1 MLNQGQGTYPQLAGS
16 FYNSQ
21 QMMPHDNG
29 RNAQQVPTFFGGL
42 QNMMSASTAMH
53 NYQGIPL
60 GQSILNTQTLA
71 AQRYADN
78 RGHVLSG
85 IGTGLTAL
93 GAVGTVGTM
102 LGGSSL
108 GTVGGILGGLA
119 SAPMALATMAV
130 GGVVHGYNKRMDA
143 MRDMRNAMEG
153 SRLGYGLSDPITGNL
168 SNSAA
173 YQLSKMM
180 ENSTRGAGFHG
191 SELKK
196 VMGQASGL
204 GMLNGM
210 QSLGE
215 VTKKVTDLA
224 KASREIVMLGE
235 GISMT
240 DAMHL
245 QKLTQDMGISTAKFR
260 GTNIGK
266 NLVMAARASS
276 MSLDQAAQVG
286 GMGAATYQ
294 QMGLGA
300 AAGMN
305 AAFHTS
311 IAAQGLVGA
320 GAFSQR
326 QLAALG
332 GQQGIAQSLLAG
344 QAGTMGRMADAL
356 VMGTVKLG
364 EDGQFRI
371 DRSMLDR
378 FVTGKVSSK
387 ELIERGKN
395 IGKDMSKGQRS
406 RLLESLQFAMPELKE
421 QMTDMISS
429 EEKMAIQARGVLE
442 LQKNT
447 GLSMRRAAQAYFQDA
462 GQAEA
467 FLGYAKNFDAS
478 RAEMNR
484 QNNIAQQENMLR
496 YASMAKSSSMVS
508 RAGRAMVHG
517 VSDFVGG
524 IMSPFYEIGDYVAKG
539 VSADADRST
548 QAYRDIMGI
557 RDYEAPS
564 RDITDLNGRGLS
576 ILDIASRS
584 KPTPYA
590 RFSSNQERAEAYL
603 TGKNAI
609 GKEAYLRKI
618 GRPEGLN
625 RFMGGGLGGKLTVYN
640 EGDYSMVRQLGD
652 ALGIEDFMFGSDT
665 TLLLRH
671 ARINDQAEKMGDIM
685 RRHTSFNYSDSKAV
699 AARNKI
705 LARVREVSFK
715 AAKGKGAG
723 DFGGATAKS
732 LEADSLL
739 SLVSGMGLTEEQKES
754 ALAEVMRY
762 SQTAGGELSVGFN
775 KLMQATVDVIGMSP
789 LDTKGSRLDTLA
801 LGEGATFTSKGLSE
815 ALSQSGMG
823 TEDLNKLIQAF
834 STRGTQLAGEG
845 AGVDALRY
853 IMNSSGISADKYSN
867 RMGAVRDVIEAV
879 KKGRV
884 TSKGK
889 DSEGNEVTR
898 EQSLEEAANSGVNI
912 GDLVDGAAEKSAS
925 AADKQ
930 QLDNFKKAVVA
941 NLGEGTDVLIG
952 KLSDMREIVDG
963 ETLNEI
969 AISRRMDG
977 FRGKMRANTDLN
989 DNVIKSA
996 KTGLKMKKNRYKA
1009 ELPELKK
1016 KLAVYEAQD
1025 KKGLLDDKGKRI
1037 LANLRSKIDKME
1049 EELPDIDRG
1058 IERGE
1063 GNAFNEQLEQDI
1075 RNIVTYSGEDSKA
1088 TEGEIA
1094 EARNSRRTVSSYSS
1108 LTELLTSVGGDDKE
1122 KTKKLLKLL
1131 EGPEGVALRTKF
1143 QDFKERTSSG
1153 SMGSDEIAR
1162 QSEAMI
1168 NEIAQAA
1175 ARSRAMPGNPGKDQ
1189 SASLDKLM
1197 ESISK
1202 GLDEFKKAMTNIAN
1216 LTATNGTVTISAPK
1230 LKGEE

>member
-42 QNMMSASTAMH
+42 QNMMSASTAMQ

-60 GQSILNTQTLA
+60 GQSILNTQALA
-71 AQRYADN
+71 AQRYADA

-93 GAVGTVGTM
+93 GAVGTVGTL
-102 LGGSSL
+102 LGGASL

-119 SAPMALATMAV
+119 SAPMSLATMAV
-130 GGVVHGYNKRMDA
+130 GGIVHGYNKRMDA

-153 SRLGYGLSDPITGNL
+153 TRLGYGLADPVTGNL

-180 ENSTRGAGFHG
+180 ENSTRGAGFQG
-191 SELKK
+191 SELKT

-378 FVTGKVSSK
+378 FVTGKVSSE

-467 FLGYAKNFDAS
+467 FLGYANNFDAS

-484 QNNIAQQENMLR
+484 QNSIAQQENMLR
-496 YASMAKSSSMVS
+496 YASMAKSSSLVS
-508 RAGRAMVHG
+508 RAGRAVTKA
-517 VSDFVGG
+517 VSGTVDFF
-524 IMSPFYEIGDYVAKG
+524 ISPFEQIGDYIAGGVA
-539 VSADADRST
+539 ADSDRSM

-557 RDYEAPS
+557 KDYGNLS
-564 RDITDLNGRGLS
+564 RGITSTNGRGTSL
-576 ILDIASRS
+576 LDL
-584 KPTPYA
+584 A
-590 RFSSNQERAEAYL
+590 RARVDSAPSGYTSNYDLAKDYL
-603 TGKNAI
+603 VGPNAI
-609 GKEAYLRKI
+609 GKEAYLERI
-618 GRPEGLN
+618 GRREGLN
-625 RFMGGGLGGKLTVYN
+625 RFGGGGLGGKLTEFY
-640 EGDYSMVRQLGD
+640 EGEYSPLRQIGD
-652 ALGIEDFMFGSDT
+652 ALGIENFVGDDT
-665 TLLLRH
+665 DLLLKH
-671 ARINDQAEKMGDIM
+671 ARINDQITKMGDIM
-685 RRHTSFNYSDSKAV
+685 SRHTSFDYSDSGAL

-705 LARVREVSFK
+705 LARVREVSIK
-715 AAKGKGAG
+715 AAKGKGSG
-723 DFGGATAKS
+723 KYGGASAS
-732 LEADSLL
+732 DLLADNLL
-739 SLVSGMGLTEEQKES
+739 KEVASMGLTDTQKES

-762 SQTAGGELSVGFN
+762 SRTAGGDLAVGFN
-775 KLMQATVDVIGMSP
+775 ALMRRTADVAGMSP
-789 LDTKGSRLDTLA
+789 LDIDGPGLDTLT
-801 LGEGATFTSKGLSE
+801 LGGGATFTSKGLSE
-815 ALSQSGMG
+815 ALSQSGMDTG
-823 TEDLNKLIQAF
+823 DLNKLIQAF
-834 STRGTQLAGEG
+834 SNRGKQLAGEG
-845 AGVDALRY
+845 SGVDSLRF
-853 IMNSSGISADKYSN
+853 IMNSSGIDADKYKN
-867 RMGAVRDVIEAV
+867 RMGAVRNVIEAV
-879 KKGRV
+879 RKGRV
-884 TSKGK
+884 TSKTK
-889 DSEGNEVTR
+889 DSGGKEVTK
-898 EQSLEEAANSGVNI
+898 EQSLEEAANSGINI
-912 GDLVDGAAEKSAS
+912 GSLTRNAAEAAAS
-925 AADKQ
+925 EADKQ
-930 QLDNFKKAVVA
+930 QLEAANKRLMANLGKGGESLIGGLADLQIITDERALTNLAKAKLHKDLSSGDRAAFRDKVIESLNSEGSELDSNIQGLEEQLDQLRGRMQRTVYTQGSDKDKAFRRKQRELEGALEKAKRRRAIVSNNIASGEGEAYSEYEQKAISEEVHKKVTRDYLSNFKK
-941 NLGEGTDVLIG
+941 NRKT
-952 KLSDMREIVDG
+952 LSD
-963 ETLNEI
+963 
-969 AISRRMDG
+969 
-977 FRGKMRANTDLN
+977 
-989 DNVIKSA
+989 
-996 KTGLKMKKNRYKA
+996 
-1009 ELPELKK
+1009 
-1016 KLAVYEAQD
+1016 
-1025 KKGLLDDKGKRI
+1025 
-1037 LANLRSKIDKME
+1037 
-1049 EELPDIDRG
+1049 
-1058 IERGE
+1058 
-1063 GNAFNEQLEQDI
+1063 
-1075 RNIVTYSGEDSKA
+1075 
-1088 TEGEIA
+1088 
-1094 EARNSRRTVSSYSS
+1094 YSS
-1108 LTELLTSVGGDDKE
+1108 LTDVLTNIGGGEGTKE
-1122 KTKKLLKLL
+1122 TDNLLKLL
-1131 EGPEGVALRTKF
+1131 KSTSGSALKVDF
-1143 QDFKERTSSG
+1143 EDFK
-1153 SMGSDEIAR
+1153 
-1162 QSEAMI
+1162 
-1168 NEIAQAA
+1168 
-1175 ARSRAMPGNPGKDQ
+1175 ARSKTMGEKERATEEKRLIDKIIKAGINSGTMQGNPNKDQ
-1189 SASLDKLM
+1189 SIELPGLM
-1197 ESISK
+1197 KKISD
-1202 GLDEFKKAMTNIAN
+1202 GLDDFSRAMTNIAN
-1216 LTATNGTVTISAPK
+1216 LTATNNTVTLSIPQ
-1230 LKGEE
+1230 LKGKADA

>member
-42 QNMMSASTAMH
+42 QNMMSAQSAMN

-60 GQSILNTQTLA
+60 GQSILNTQALA
-71 AQRYADN
+71 SQRYADA

-93 GAVGTVGTM
+93 GAVGTVGTL
-102 LGGSSL
+102 LGGASL

-119 SAPMALATMAV
+119 SAPMSLATMAV

-153 SRLGYGLSDPITGNL
+153 SRLGYGLSDPITGTIT
-168 SNSAA
+168 NSAA

-191 SELKK
+191 SELKT

-378 FVTGKVSSK
+378 FVTGKVSSE

-467 FLGYAKNFDAS
+467 FLGYANNFDAS

-484 QNNIAQQENMLR
+484 QNSIAQQENMFR
-496 YASMAKSSSMVS
+496 YAGMAKSSSMVS
-508 RAGRAMVHG
+508 RAGRAV
-517 VSDFVGG
+517 VSKVSGAVDAL
-524 IMSPFYEIGDYVAKG
+524 MLPFYGIGDYIAEG

-548 QAYRDIMGI
+548 QAYRDIMGVK
-557 RDYEAPS
+557 DYGNLS
-564 RDITDLNGRGLS
+564 RGVTSTNGRGISL
-576 ILDIASRS
+576 LDLARGRRDNVSASY
-584 KPTPYA
+584 T
-590 RFSSNQERAEAYL
+590 SNLERAQAYL
-603 TGKNAI
+603 LGDNAI
-609 GKEAYLRKI
+609 GEDAYLRKI

-625 RFMGGGLGGKLTVYN
+625 RLGGGGLGGKLTEFE
-640 EGDYSMVRQLGD
+640 EGEYSPLRQIGD
-652 ALGIEDFMFGSDT
+652 ALGIEDIFGGGKD
-665 TLLLRH
+665 LLLKH
-671 ARINDQAEKMGDIM
+671 AYINDQAEKMGDIM
-685 RRHTSFNYSDSKAV
+685 RRHTSFNYSDSGALR
-699 AARNKI
+699 ARNKI
-705 LARVREVSFK
+705 LAKVREISFK
-715 AAKGKGAG
+715 AAKGTGSG
-723 DFGGATAKS
+723 EFGGAS
-732 LEADSLL
+732 GRDLLADNLL
-739 SLVSGMGLTEEQKES
+739 NEVENMGLTDAQKES
-754 ALAEVMRY
+754 ALADVMRY
-762 SQTAGGELSVGFN
+762 SQTAGGELSIGFN
-775 KLMQATVDVIGMSP
+775 KLMRATVDVLGMSP
-789 LDTKGSRLDTLA
+789 LDRKGAGLDTLT
-801 LGEGATFTSKGLSE
+801 LGGGATFTSKGLSE
-815 ALSQSGMG
+815 ALSQSGMDTG
-823 TEDLNKLIQAF
+823 DLNKLIQAF
-834 STRGTQLAGEG
+834 STRGKQLAGEG
-845 AGVDALRY
+845 SGVDSLRF
-853 IMNSSGISADKYSN
+853 IMNSSGIDADKYKN
-867 RMGAVRDVIEAV
+867 RMGAVRNVIEAV
-879 KKGRV
+879 RKGRV
-884 TSKGK
+884 TSKSK
-889 DSEGNEVTR
+889 DSEGKEVTK
-898 EQSLEEAANSGVNI
+898 EQSLEEAANSGINI
-912 GDLVDGAAEKSAS
+912 GSLTRNAAEAAAS
-925 AADKQ
+925 EADKQ
-930 QLDNFKKAVVA
+930 QLEAANKRLMA
-941 NLGEGTDVLIG
+941 NLGKGGELLISGLADTQTVTNSEDLRKLAENKLREYYSDNNVDLSAQVKESLQQELDSISQQIKDEEEYINRPRVRGATTRSLHGGVGSSSGSSSHHQNTLAAKRRLEELQARHKLIKNNLASGKGEAYSHYLEKATTDLVDKTIDQKYL
-952 KLSDMREIVDG
+952 KAFRANRKTLSD
-963 ETLNEI
+963 
-969 AISRRMDG
+969 
-977 FRGKMRANTDLN
+977 
-989 DNVIKSA
+989 
-996 KTGLKMKKNRYKA
+996 
-1009 ELPELKK
+1009 
-1016 KLAVYEAQD
+1016 
-1025 KKGLLDDKGKRI
+1025 
-1037 LANLRSKIDKME
+1037 
-1049 EELPDIDRG
+1049 
-1058 IERGE
+1058 
-1063 GNAFNEQLEQDI
+1063 
-1075 RNIVTYSGEDSKA
+1075 
-1088 TEGEIA
+1088 
-1094 EARNSRRTVSSYSS
+1094 YSS
-1108 LTELLTSVGGDDKE
+1108 LTDVLTNIGGGEGTKE
-1122 KTKKLLKLL
+1122 TDNLLKLL
-1131 EGPEGVALRTKF
+1131 KSTSGSALKVDF
-1143 QDFKERTSSG
+1143 EDFK
-1153 SMGSDEIAR
+1153 
-1162 QSEAMI
+1162 
-1168 NEIAQAA
+1168 
-1175 ARSRAMPGNPGKDQ
+1175 ARSKTMGEKERATEEKRLIDKIIKAGINSGTMQGNPNKDQ
-1189 SASLDKLM
+1189 SIELPKLM
-1197 ESISK
+1197 EKISL
-1202 GLDEFKKAMTNIAN
+1202 GLDQFTNAMSNIAN
-1216 LTATNGTVTISAPK
+1216 LTATNNTVTLSIPQ
-1230 LKGEE
+1230 LKGKADA

>member
-42 QNMMSASTAMH
+42 QNMVSASNAMQ

-60 GQSILNTQTLA
+60 GQSILNTQALA
-71 AQRYADN
+71 AQRYADA

-85 IGTGLTAL
+85 IGTGM
-93 GAVGTVGTM
+93 TV
-102 LGGSSL
+102 LGGVGSLGMMMGGASL
-108 GTVGGILGGLA
+108 GTLGGILGGLA
-119 SAPMALATMAV
+119 SSPMMLATAAV

-153 SRLGYGLSDPITGNL
+153 SRLGYGLSDPITGTIT
-168 SNSAA
+168 NSAA

-191 SELKK
+191 SELKT

-204 GMLNGM
+204 GMLNGI

-215 VTKKVTDLA
+215 VTKRVTDLA

-276 MSLDQAAQVG
+276 MSLDEAAQVG
-286 GMGAATYQ
+286 GMGAVTYQ

-378 FVTGKVSSK
+378 FVTGKVSSE
-387 ELIERGKN
+387 ELIQRGKN

-406 RLLESLQFAMPELKE
+406 KLLESLQFAMPELKE

-508 RAGRAMVHG
+508 RAGRALVHG
-517 VSDFVGG
+517 VSGFVGG
-524 IMSPFYEIGDYVAKG
+524 IMSPFYEIGDYIAKG
-539 VSADADRST
+539 VSADADRSM

-584 KPTPYA
+584 RPTSYD
-590 RFSSNQERAEAYL
+590 RFGSNRERARAYL
-603 TGKNAI
+603 TGENPI
-609 GKEAYLRKI
+609 GKEAYLRRI

-625 RFMGGGLGGKLTVYN
+625 RFMGGGLGGKLTAYN
-640 EGDYSMVRQLGD
+640 EGEYSITRQLGD

-665 TLLLRH
+665 TLLLQH

-685 RRHTSFNYSDSKAV
+685 RRHTSFNYSDSKAL

-715 AAKGKGAG
+715 AASGNGAG
-723 DFGGATAKS
+723 DFGGASASS
-732 LEADSLL
+732 LEADNLL
-739 SLVSGMGLTEEQKES
+739 KEVERMDLTDAQKES

-762 SQTAGGELSVGFN
+762 SQTAGGKLAIGFN
-775 KLMQATVDVIGMSP
+775 KLMGATVDVLGMSP
-789 LDTKGSRLDTLA
+789 LDRKGAVLDTLT
-801 LGEGATFTSKGLSE
+801 LGGGATFTSKGLSE

-823 TEDLNKLIQAF
+823 TQDLNKLIQAF
-834 STRGTQLAGEG
+834 STRGKQLAGEG
-845 AGVDALRY
+845 AGVDSLRF
-853 IMNSSGISADKYSN
+853 IMNSSGIDADKYKN

-879 KKGRV
+879 RKGRV
-884 TSKGK
+884 TSKSK
-889 DSEGNEVTR
+889 DEDGNEVTR
-898 EQSLEEAANSGVNI
+898 EQSLEEAANYGVEI
-912 GDLVDGAAEKSAS
+912 GDLVGKAAEESAS
-925 AADKQ
+925 AADLK
-930 QLDNFKKAVVA
+930 QLDDFKKAIVA
-941 NLGEGTDVLIG
+941 NLGQGADALVSGLAEMRPGTNRGDLEE
-952 KLSDMREIVDG
+952 MA
-963 ETLNEI
+963 I
-969 AISRRMDG
+969 AKRMDDVRARFVEEPAIKSDYDYRASAVLRTKHG
-977 FRGKMRANTDLN
+977 KYMDELKILKPRLEAYEELYSRGGLN
-989 DNVIKSA
+989 DPS
-996 KTGLKMKKNRYKA
+996 LQR
-1009 ELPELKK
+1009 ELKK
-1016 KLAVYEAQD
+1016 TRS
-1025 KKGLLDDKGKRI
+1025 RI
-1037 LANLRSKIDKME
+1037 AEIE
-1049 EELPDIDRG
+1049 EELPDIEAGMDAR
-1058 IERGE
+1058 E
-1063 GNAFNEQLEQDI
+1063 GQAFAEELEKLI
-1075 RNIVTYSGEDSKA
+1075 RNRAIKAYGPLTDEELQSSKKKNLA
-1088 TEGEIA
+1088 DF
-1094 EARNSRRTVSSYSS
+1094 SS
-1108 LTELLTSVGGDDKE
+1108 LTEVLTHVGGDDPE
-1122 KTKKLLKLL
+1122 KTKNLLKLL
-1131 EGPEGVALRTKF
+1131 DSSEGTSLRMRFKDFKLRTK
-1143 QDFKERTSSG
+1143 ESS
-1153 SMGSDEIAR
+1153 SEEIAR

-1216 LTATNGTVTISAPK
+1216 LTATNGTVTLSAPQ
-1230 LKGEE
+1230 LKGEESVK